1 MLRGFSGFDP
11 DRLAHGLGAEVLGH
25 FRLHVPGLE
34 QGHRHTAKLFNIGAA
49 LNCPGLGFQ
58 FKLPGQGGLDPG

>member
-11 DRLAHGLGAEVLGH
+11 GRLAHGLGAEVLGH

-34 QGHRHTAKLFNIGAA
+34 QGHGHPAKLFNIGAA
-49 LNCPGLGFQ
+49 LNGPGLGF
-58 FKLPGQGGLDPG
+58 